1 MLDGTASETGPWWPF
16 VVMIAG
22 AAATY
27 LWRALGV
34 ALSGRIDPEGPAFD
48 WVACIAYALLAG
60 LIARMILQPSGP
72 LAETALAQRVIA
84 AVVAVAAFWLLRRSV
99 MFGVAAGA
107 TALIGLV
114 IMDGGVP

>member
-1 MLDGTASETGPWWPF
+1 MTDGTVSEAGIWWPF

-27 LWRALGV
+27 VWRALGV

-48 WVACIAYALLAG
+48 WVACVAYGLLAG

-72 LAETALAQRVIA
+72 LADVALAHRAIA
-84 AVVAVAAFWLLRRSV
+84 TAAAVAAFWLLRRSV
-99 MFGVAAGA
+99 MLGVGAGA
-107 TALIGLV
+107 VTLV
-114 IMDGGVP
+114 VLVLLSGVPD